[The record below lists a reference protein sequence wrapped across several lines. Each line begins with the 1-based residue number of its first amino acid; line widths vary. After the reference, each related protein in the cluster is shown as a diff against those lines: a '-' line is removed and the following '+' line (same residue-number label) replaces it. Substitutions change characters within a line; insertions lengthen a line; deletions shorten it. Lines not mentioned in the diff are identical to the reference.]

1 MSQDIWGAVE
11 PSARGTQRGNII
23 SSASSQSDKALTPR
37 PLIPRRKLRHED
49 YTIGWICALEVEQ
62 TAALEMLD
70 QEHANLSQDPIDS
83 NVYNLGSIE
92 GHNVVIAGIH
102 ATGSTASA
110 MTITQMQRT
119 YRNIKFGLLVGVGGG
134 VPVTTDNG
142 AIRLG
147 DVVVSK
153 PVDGNSGAVQY
164 DRGKATDGRFECT
177 SSLPLPPAVLLNAA
191 QALAANRARL
201 LQDPI
206 LTDIKRI
213 KTGNQNLRK
222 YMYPGR
228 GQDRLFKKNYI
239 HVGRKQSCDECDL
252 SQLIQRLEDNEGDE
266 SYLRVHRGTIA
277 SGEKIIKDAVLRDQL
292 AEQYQVLCFETEAAG
307 ITDLP
312 FLVIRGIADYCDTHK
327 NDKWQGYAA
336 AAAAAYARQL
346 ICYLPI
352 ARSRKPANFDSTE
365 QHQVVSCSDEE
376 KIQKIVKS
384 LKFDLIDGRIRSIKT
399 AHDETCG
406 WLLETPQYENWL
418 RTAHREAHHGLLWIK
433 GKPGAG
439 KSTLMKFAVDISLEA
454 EEKRSVISYFFHARG
469 APLEK
474 TIVGMF
480 RSLLYQLLTKLPQLR
495 KIFCSPKL
503 ETWKTNDSFE
513 WNIELLKDL
522 FTDAVKALGESPVI
536 CFIDALDECDDDSQA
551 RRILMFF
558 YHLCVKLAIEWKTC
572 FRVCV
577 TSRHYPNFSIPE
589 YLSLNLEL
597 QDGHI
602 SDITR
607 YVDSELRIGTDHTAQ
622 VVRTELQQKAS
633 GVFMWVVLVVGMLNK
648 EHDEGCSPRQLQKTL
663 QAIPDDL
670 HMLFRNIL
678 TRNKQNNEKFLL
690 CMQWLLFAKRLLSPE
705 ELYLAILSGT
715 SDEDIPTREAIDIQP
730 DRVVKYLLNCSKGLA
745 EAIGSRNRTMQFIH
759 QSVRDFL
766 LGEYG
771 LQLVDP
777 NLGDNIIGQSH
788 ERLKQCCHNFMTDPC
803 FGPSLS
809 HSSTHW
815 RSFMG
820 YATQRILYHADVA
833 EGEGITQVPF
843 LEKYGTLALT
853 TNLAASPLY
862 AAAAANLSN
871 LIRILPS
878 KLSYLEAES
887 SPWVTPLFVAISR
900 GNCNALRAIL
910 EAQAEALPTTSR
922 IHQLYQSLC
931 EDIAKS
937 KYFQDELKRKFRH
950 VDGVSPLSYT
960 AMYCGERMLD
970 FLLET
975 GRWLPDTRDQDG
987 RTPLS
992 NASYYSVD
1000 RKVIKL
1006 LLENPKV
1013 DPNSRDDA
1021 GRTPLSYAA
1030 AMGNTYSIIELIQD
1044 GRVDLD
1050 SRDNKGRTPLSYAA
1064 EGGNTYSIIE
1074 LIQDGRVDLD
1084 SRDNEGRTP
1093 LSYAAEGGNTY
1104 SIIELI
1110 QDGRVDL
1117 DSRDN
1122 KGRTPLSYAAEGG
1135 NTYSIIELIQD
1146 GGVDL
1151 DSRDNKGRTPL
1162 SYAAEG
1168 GNTYSIIEL
1177 IQDGRVD
1184 LDSRDNEGRTPLS
1197 YAIIY
1202 RWIEAVELLLRT
1214 GKVNIDC
1221 TDRHVFAGLDI
1232 LLSPLDTDGPILNLA
1247 HPELEAVNWIIPPI
1261 KKK

>member
-843 LEKYGTLALT
+843 LENGGKFVKPHQD
-853 TNLAASPLY
+853 SPVQ
-862 AAAAANLSN
+862 A
-871 LIRILPS
+871 I
-878 KLSYLEAES
+878 
-887 SPWVTPLFVAISR
+887 ISR
-900 GNCNALRAIL
+900 GRIL
-910 EAQAEALPTTSR
+910 TLGYPTFR
-922 IHQLYQSLC
+922 GYFEGQL
-931 EDIAKS
+931 
-937 KYFQDELKRKFRH
+937 
-950 VDGVSPLSYT
+950 
-960 AMYCGERMLD
+960 
-970 FLLET
+970 
-975 GRWLPDTRDQDG
+975 
-987 RTPLS
+987 
-992 NASYYSVD
+992 
-1000 RKVIKL
+1000 
-1006 LLENPKV
+1006 
-1013 DPNSRDDA
+1013 
-1021 GRTPLSYAA
+1021 
-1030 AMGNTYSIIELIQD
+1030 
-1044 GRVDLD
+1044 
-1050 SRDNKGRTPLSYAA
+1050 
-1064 EGGNTYSIIE
+1064 
-1074 LIQDGRVDLD
+1074 
-1084 SRDNEGRTP
+1084 
-1093 LSYAAEGGNTY
+1093 
-1104 SIIELI
+1104 
-1110 QDGRVDL
+1110 
-1117 DSRDN
+1117 
-1122 KGRTPLSYAAEGG
+1122 
-1135 NTYSIIELIQD
+1135 
-1146 GGVDL
+1146 
-1151 DSRDNKGRTPL
+1151 
-1162 SYAAEG
+1162 
-1168 GNTYSIIEL
+1168 
-1177 IQDGRVD
+1177 
-1184 LDSRDNEGRTPLS
+1184 
-1197 YAIIY
+1197 
-1202 RWIEAVELLLRT
+1202 
-1214 GKVNIDC
+1214 
-1221 TDRHVFAGLDI
+1221 
-1232 LLSPLDTDGPILNLA
+1232 
-1247 HPELEAVNWIIPPI
+1247 
-1261 KKK
+1261 